1 MSRVCELSGKSPMV
15 GHNVSHSNIKT
26 KRRFLPNLINVTL
39 QSEALNRS
47 FKMRIA
53 ASTLRTVDKLG
64 GLDNFLLKAKKN
76 NLPDGAAKLRNE
88 LEKKLAEAN
97 A

>member
-76 NLPDGAAKLRNE
+76 TLPDGAAKLRNE